1 MRPDLFFFGAVRYR
15 VDVSDAALLLS
26 VLQKAHIVPGALR
39 KSDKTGEIRFY
50 LSCKQAKV
58 FEHFAKAEL
67 LAFSGKE
74 KGVPVLLRELLHA
87 PGLLVGILLAVLLL
101 IGAHSVVWDIRI
113 TGAELLSN
121 AELEAVLAEL
131 GVYRGAALSSL
142 VGDDVALSLR
152 EKEPRV
158 GYAAV
163 NLSGTV
169 VYVQVRE
176 SEPVP
181 VPNSKSPANLVAARD
196 GVITMPLVFEG
207 ECLVEVGE
215 VVRAG
220 QILVGGV
227 RDTQNHGYRITRA
240 AGQVLARTVHTYTVR
255 VPFSYE
261 QKAYT
266 GEKES
271 ELSLLFFQFAQKV
284 FKIDAQKLC
293 KCDIIEEIK
302 YFRTPTGA
310 MLPFGYALT
319 NALFYEVQT
328 CTRDLQ
334 AARGEALAEL
344 ERMLAADGAD
354 RTLLEKH
361 VEWSVDS
368 EGVTLVCTVV
378 CEEDIARTVE
388 FSLQS

>member
-1 MRPDLFFFGAVRYR
+1 MRPDLFFFGVVCYR
-15 VDVSDAALLLS
+15 VDESDAALLLA
-26 VLQKAHIVPGALR
+26 VLQKAQVVPGSLR
-39 KSDKTGEIRFY
+39 KSGKTGEIRFC
-50 LSCKQAKV
+50 LSCKHAKV
-58 FEHFAKAEL
+58 FEHFAKEDSL
-67 LAFSGKE
+67 TFLSKE
-74 KGVPVLLRELLHA
+74 KGVPVLLRGLLRA
-87 PGLLVGILLAVLLL
+87 PGLLVGLLLSVLLL
-101 IGAHSVVWDIRI
+101 LGAHSVVWDIRI
-113 TGAELLSN
+113 TGTEALSN
-121 AELEAVLAEL
+121 AELEQALMEV
-131 GVYRGAALSSL
+131 GVFRGAPLSSL
-142 VGDDVALSLR
+142 DGDDIALSLR
-152 EKEPRV
+152 EKEPCI

-169 VYVQVRE
+169 VHVQIRE

-261 QKAYT
+261 EKVYV
-266 GEKES
+266 GEKKCGF
-271 ELSLLFFQFAQKV
+271 SLLFFQFVQKV
-284 FKIDAQKLC
+284 FKIDSQKHY

-310 MLPFGYALT
+310 TLPFGYRLET
-319 NALFYEVQT
+319 ALFYEMQS
-328 CTRDLQ
+328 CTRDMQ
-334 AARGEALAEL
+334 TARSEAQSELA
-344 ERMLAADGAD
+344 RMLAAGGAE